1 MHWVRRFSQVSAV
14 FSFIPCRLPYLC
26 AGETCSQFAKEEIL
40 INIHQMANFC
50 KGKEQQ
56 DMRDLAVERFTS

>member
-1 MHWVRRFSQVSAV
+1 MHWGRRFSQASAV

-50 KGKEQQ
+50 KGKE
-56 DMRDLAVERFTS
+56 